1 MSEYPIK
8 WHSIGEEK
16 TLKLKEFYGE
26 GSLVLDSLVSDPGDL
41 WMTKNV
47 LQDGPKIYNLKLR
60 PDDVWIVTYPKCGTT
75 WTQVF
80 ISTRRTLHYATLR
93 VFKKN
98 FKKKFQKKISIFFF
112 KNNHATLQRNI
123 HATLQRN
130 LATQHSRNLAT
141 QHSRNLAIQQSR
153 NLATQQS
160 RKLATQ
166 QLQN

>member
-93 VFKKN
+93 VFKEN
-98 FKKKFQKKISIFFF
+98 FKKKFQKKISKKNFNFFF
-112 KNNHATLQRNI
+112 QK
-123 HATLQRN
+123 
-130 LATQHSRNLAT
+130 
-141 QHSRNLAIQQSR
+141 
-153 NLATQQS
+153 
-160 RKLATQ
+160 
-166 QLQN
+166 